1 MLEVIFL
8 SILALIWLSVA
19 TIQDLKKRMVYNWI
33 SFSLIVFALGF
44 RFFYSLFNN
53 NFSFFYEGL
62 IGLGIFFILG
72 NLLYYGKMFAGGDAK
87 LMIALGAILPFS
99 QDLLVNI
106 KLFVLFFII
115 FLFSGGI
122 YGFFWS
128 IFLPFTN
135 IKKFKKEF
143 KKQFS
148 KNKKIIFLLITF
160 SVILLAFGF
169 FENIFFYLGLL
180 FFIFPYLYIH
190 AKTVDEFCL
199 VKDIKTKNLEEG
211 DWLYKD
217 IKIGNKIIKASW
229 HGLNKEEIKTIRG
242 SLKKIKIREGIP
254 FVPSFLIS
262 FVVFLVIYFW
272 YFDFFENF
280 LFRGFF

>member
-8 SILALIWLSVA
+8 SVLALIWLSAA

-87 LMIALGAILPFS
+87 LMIALGTILPFS
-99 QDLLVNI
+99 TNLLVNVKI
-106 KLFVLFFII
+106 FAMFFII
-115 FLFSGGI
+115 FLFAGGI

-128 IFLPFTN
+128 AFLPFTN
-135 IKKFKKEF
+135 IEKFRKEF
-143 KKQFS
+143 KEQFN
-148 KNKKIIFLLITF
+148 KNRKIILSSISLSIVFLVL
-160 SVILLAFGF
+160 GF
-169 FENIFFYLGLL
+169 FENLFFYLGLL
-180 FFIFPYLYIH
+180 TFIFPYLYIH

-199 VKDIKTKNLEEG
+199 VKDIKTKDLEEG
-211 DWLYKD
+211 DWIYKD
-217 IKIGNKIIKASW
+217 IKIGNSIIKASW
-229 HGLNKEEIKTIRG
+229 HGLNKEEIKTIKG
-242 SLKKIKIREGIP
+242 KLNKIKIREGIP
-254 FVPSFLIS
+254 FVPAFLIS
-262 FVVFLVIYFW
+262 FAVFLVIYFW
-272 YFDFFENF
+272 YFEFFENF